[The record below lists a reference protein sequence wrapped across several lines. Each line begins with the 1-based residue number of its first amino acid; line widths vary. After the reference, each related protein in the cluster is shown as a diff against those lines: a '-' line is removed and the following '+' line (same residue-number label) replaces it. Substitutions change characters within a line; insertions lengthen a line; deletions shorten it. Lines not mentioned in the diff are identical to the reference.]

1 MGKGDQKSK
10 KGKITRG
17 TSGVRRQK
25 KKTVIEIVEKPKKV
39 AVKKATPKKKAA
51 PKKEA
56 TKKSAVKKTV
66 AKKPAA
72 KKSAPKKKVKEE

>member
-25 KKTVIEIVEKPKKV
+25 KKHVVEIVEKPKVV
-39 AVKKATPKKKAA
+39 AKKKAA
-51 PKKEA
+51 PKKEPA
-56 TKKSAVKKTV
+56 AKKEAPKKTV

-72 KKSAPKKKVKEE
+72 KKAAEKKAAPKE

>member
-25 KKTVIEIVEKPKKV
+25 KIEVIEFVEKPKKV
-39 AVKKATPKKKAA
+39 VKKKVA
-51 PKKEA
+51 PKKEPA
-56 TKKSAVKKTV
+56 KKTAVKKTV
-66 AKKPAA
+66 AKKA
-72 KKSAPKKKVKEE
+72 KPKEKSTEE

>member
-25 KKTVIEIVEKPKKV
+25 KKDVIELVVKPKKV
-39 AVKKATPKKKAA
+39 VKKKVA
-51 PKKEA
+51 PKKE
-56 TKKSAVKKTV
+56 
-66 AKKPAA
+66 PA
-72 KKSAPKKKVKEE
+72 KKSSS

>member
-25 KKTVIEIVEKPKKV
+25 KKTVIEIVEKPKKA
-39 AVKKATPKKKAA
+39 AVKKEAPKKKAA
-51 PKKEA
+51 P
-56 TKKSAVKKTV
+56 KKSAVKKTV

-72 KKSAPKKKVKEE
+72 KKAAPKKKVKEE

>member
-25 KKTVIEIVEKPKKV
+25 KKQVVEIVEKPIKV
-39 AVKKATPKKKAA
+39 VKKKETPKKIAATKKAA
-51 PKKEA
+51 PKKKTEAKKVA
-56 TKKSAVKKTV
+56 TKKTT
-66 AKKPAA
+66 
-72 KKSAPKKKVKEE
+72 KE

>member
-25 KKTVIEIVEKPKKV
+25 KKQVVEIIEKPKAV
-39 AVKKATPKKKAA
+39 AKKKAS
-51 PKKEA
+51 PKKA
-56 TKKSAVKKTV
+56 VAKKKASPKKAV

-72 KKSAPKKKVKEE
+72 KKIAEKKAALKE

>member
-25 KKTVIEIVEKPKKV
+25 KKQVVEIIEKPK
-39 AVKKATPKKKAA
+39 AAAKKKAA
-51 PKKEA
+51 PKKEP
-56 TKKSAVKKTV
+56 AVKKAAPKKAV
-66 AKKPAA
+66 AKKAPA
-72 KKSAPKKKVKEE
+72 KKAAPKKKTPEE

>member
-25 KKTVIEIVEKPKKV
+25 KKHVVEIIEKPKAV
-39 AVKKATPKKKAA
+39 AKKKAA
-51 PKKEA
+51 PKKDAAAKKEA
-56 TKKSAVKKTV
+56 PKKTV

-72 KKSAPKKKVKEE
+72 KESAPKE

>member
-25 KKTVIEIVEKPKKV
+25 KKTIIEVVEKPKKA
-39 AVKKATPKKKAA
+39 AVKKVAPKKKAA

-56 TKKSAVKKTV
+56 TKK
-66 AKKPAA
+66 PAA
-72 KKSAPKKKVKEE
+72 KKIAPKKKAKEE

>member
-25 KKTVIEIVEKPKKV
+25 KKEVIEFVEKPKKV
-39 AVKKATPKKKAA
+39 VKKKVA
-51 PKKEA
+51 PKKEPA
-56 TKKSAVKKTV
+56 KKTAVKKTV
-66 AKKPAA
+66 AKKA
-72 KKSAPKKKVKEE
+72 KPKEKSTEE

>member
-25 KKTVIEIVEKPKKV
+25 KKDVVEIVEKPKVV
-39 AVKKATPKKKAA
+39 AKKKAA
-51 PKKEA
+51 PKKEPA
-56 TKKSAVKKTV
+56 AKKAAPKKTV

-72 KKSAPKKKVKEE
+72 KKTAEKKAAPKE